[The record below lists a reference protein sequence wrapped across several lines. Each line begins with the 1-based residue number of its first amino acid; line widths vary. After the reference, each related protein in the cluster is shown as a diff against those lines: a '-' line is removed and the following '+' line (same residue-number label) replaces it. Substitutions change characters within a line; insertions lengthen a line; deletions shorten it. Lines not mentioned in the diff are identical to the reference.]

1 MDRSVRNEVASFR
14 VSGSSGKN
22 EEVRVDSEFL
32 VMVSRIAEAMA
43 EPLKWAVIVGGLYLS
58 SRVWG
63 GRRLRDADRGEL
75 QGVSDQLQSLKH
87 SVDGLRGEMGEIQ
100 ERLDFAERLLT
111 RGSETAEPQD

>member
-1 MDRSVRNEVASFR
+1 M
-14 VSGSSGKN
+14 
-22 EEVRVDSEFL
+22 DSEFL
-32 VMVSRIAEAMA
+32 VMVSRVAEAMA

-75 QGVSDQLQSLKH
+75 QGVSDQLQTLKH

-111 RGSETAEPQD
+111 RGSETAELQD